1 MKLVA
6 QVGGFW
12 KIWLFYSKWKN
23 RPRRNF
29 LAPPWSQLFLMLSNI
44 NRQKPFRPEIKLL
57 KFEIWGEKIKH
68 LAHAKILSKKNF
80 RLDKPALSSRYE
92 RTFITVSWARSRAIM
107 FYRTC
112 VRQHCVSAFSLSIA
126 CSLKTKN
133 PLWFFVHFWPS

>member
-12 KIWLFYSKWKN
+12 KIWLFYSKWKE

-57 KFEIWGEKIKH
+57 EFEFLGEKIKH
-68 LAHAKILSKKNF
+68 LAHAKILSKNEF
-80 RLDKPALSSRYE
+80 S
-92 RTFITVSWARSRAIM
+92 AR
-107 FYRTC
+107 
-112 VRQHCVSAFSLSIA
+112 
-126 CSLKTKN
+126 
-133 PLWFFVHFWPS
+133 